1 MLNEVSKVLGLA
13 ITLIAWTIMGEE
25 SKNLNR
31 IMLMMFLCFLLGLL
45 LTMTALEALKRK
57 VEILQERLTMMEMKT
72 EKLEMDTDNMAAL
85 LVEEDFTRY

>member
-1 MLNEVSKVLGLA
+1 MLNEVLKVLGLA
-13 ITLIAWTIMGEE
+13 IALLAWTIMGEE

-57 VEILQERLTMMEMKT
+57 VEMLQERSTMMEMKT
-72 EKLEMDTDNMAAL
+72 EKL
-85 LVEEDFTRY
+85 